1 MSTYFKKFERTCGKL
16 DETQLGQPIKILLRP
31 NFLYLILD
39 PHSLTWCN
47 HSQNDSMTAT
57 LSLFLAILF
66 LASLTSVACRFH
78 PLSPPLAPRPP
89 HRYTLRAGAF
99 ETPLL
104 SSADEVLQNYE
115 QAKSLVDI
123 QASSA
128 AASAAG
134 SASGSASASAAPQPI
149 RAPAPATSLAP
160 LRLLMFLFYC
170 SLGTIGPY
178 LPVFYQSLSLPG
190 IWIGILGAITP
201 LMTLLASPIWGWWI
215 DKHCGSSKSKSVV
228 LLYAYLGSVCGRLA
242 MPGLCEGGAES
253 SGRKVAL
260 VGLIAA
266 TSFLFAPVKPLL
278 DAMVMRRLDQRSTT
292 TNNNNNNKNNSGGV
306 NAYGKMRLWG
316 QIGFGVGSSLVG
328 LCMRRF
334 NEGMQGYELLSMG
347 MGGKNSYLFA
357 FLAHAAV
364 SVPTGVAII
373 NCRVSDGDGDGD
385 GDNNINVDDD
395 ENNDE
400 EEDPQQDQNNN
411 KNGVDIAA
419 GLRLMTSQPPILLF
433 FSLIFVI
440 GMASGIIEV
449 SGASLCDRK
458 EECECNDD

>member
-1 MSTYFKKFERTCGKL
+1 
-16 DETQLGQPIKILLRP
+16 
-31 NFLYLILD
+31 
-39 PHSLTWCN
+39 
-47 HSQNDSMTAT
+47 
-57 LSLFLAILF
+57 
-66 LASLTSVACRFH
+66 
-78 PLSPPLAPRPP
+78 
-89 HRYTLRAGAF
+89 
-99 ETPLL
+99 
-104 SSADEVLQNYE
+104 
-115 QAKSLVDI
+115 
-123 QASSA
+123 
-128 AASAAG
+128 
-134 SASGSASASAAPQPI
+134 
-149 RAPAPATSLAP
+149 
-160 LRLLMFLFYC
+160 MFLFYC

-278 DAMVMRRLDQRSTT
+278 DAMVMRRLDQRSSTT
-292 TNNNNNNKNNSGGV
+292 TNNNNNKNNSGGV

-385 GDNNINVDDD
+385 GDNNISTSINVDDD

-458 EECECNDD
+458 EECE